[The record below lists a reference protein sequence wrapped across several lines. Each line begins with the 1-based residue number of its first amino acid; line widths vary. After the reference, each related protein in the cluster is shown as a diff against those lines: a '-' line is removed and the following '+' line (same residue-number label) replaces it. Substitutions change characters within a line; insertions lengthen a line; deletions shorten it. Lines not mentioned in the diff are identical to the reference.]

1 MRTSKS
7 RGGMFS
13 VPIFLAVL
21 LLLPFVQPA
30 AADDDSTSV
39 GPAFA
44 RFQLTL
50 EDGWRTEAAGPFY
63 YSQQKQTEKI
73 SAWPPFFSCLRDPDV
88 EVHEDDF
95 LYPVLTHIHYGKE
108 NRWQLGQL
116 ISSAGGQ
123 EQAGADVRRF
133 TLYPLYFQ
141 QRSTD
146 TNLNYTAVAPFYGHL
161 KNRMFHDEIFFVL
174 FPFYAETRKR
184 DVVTENYLYPF
195 GATSRGNSL
204 SGWQVWPFV
213 GHEHKDVTTLTN
225 GYGDVETIGG
235 HDKSFVL
242 WPLWMRQNTGIG
254 TDNPVKIRASIPL
267 FVYERSPKLD
277 MTTVIWPLFNK
288 LDNREKKYRE
298 WQTPWPLVTFARGA
312 GKTASRVFP
321 FYGHTQTTN
330 RESAFCLW
338 PIYQFYHTR
347 SDPLDERRTR
357 IGYYLYSKLD
367 EKNTETGQIKTR
379 IDMWPFFTWHRDFHG
394 NTRLQVLALVE
405 PALAENP
412 GIERNWSP
420 LWSLWRAENNA
431 RTGASSRSLLWNL
444 YRRETAPDHRKVS
457 LLFGLFQYQSDRTM
471 SRTKLFYVP
480 IFRTASV
487 AK

>member
-1 MRTSKS
+1 MQTTKI
-7 RGGMFS
+7 GGAAVFALLIL
-13 VPIFLAVL
+13 PVL
-21 LLLPFVQPA
+21 LHSPFVQPA
-30 AADDDSTSV
+30 AAEDDSTSV

-63 YSQQKQTEKI
+63 YSQQKATEKI

-95 LYPVLTHIHYGKE
+95 LYPALTRVHYGKE
-108 NRWQLGQL
+108 YRWQLGQL
-116 ISSAGGQ
+116 ISFAGGQ
-123 EQAGADVRRF
+123 EQDGADVSRF
-133 TLYPLYFQ
+133 TLYPFYFQ

-146 TNLNYTAVAPFYGHL
+146 TNLNYTAAVPFYGHL
-161 KNRMFHDEIFFVL
+161 KNRLFHNEIFFVM
-174 FPFYAETRKR
+174 FPFYAETRKGG
-184 DVVTENYLYPF
+184 VVTENYLYPF
-195 GATSRGNSL
+195 GATSHGHGL
-204 SGWQVWPFV
+204 SGWQVWPLA

-225 GYGDVETIGG
+225 SYGDVELIGG
-235 HDKSFVL
+235 HDKSFYL
-242 WPLWMRQNTGIG
+242 WPLCLRQDTGLG
-254 TDNPVKIRASIPL
+254 TDNPMKLRASIPL
-267 FVYERSPKLD
+267 FVFERSPMLD
-277 MTTVIWPLFNK
+277 LTTVVWPFFTK

-298 WQTPWPLVTFARGA
+298 WQAPWPLVTFARGE
-312 GKTASRVFP
+312 GKTASRVFL
-321 FYGHTQTTN
+321 FYGTTRTAT

-338 PIYQFYHTR
+338 PVYQFHHTHD
-347 SDPLDERRTR
+347 DPLDQRQTR
-357 IGYYLYSKLD
+357 IGYYFYSKLD
-367 EKNTETGQIKTR
+367 EKNTETGQTQTR

-420 LWSLWRAENNA
+420 VWSLWRAENNA

-444 YRRETAPDHRKVS
+444 YRRETSPDHRKVS
-457 LLFGLFQYQSDRTM
+457 LLFGLFQYQSDREM

-480 IFRTASV
+480 ISRTASAV
-487 AK
+487 K